1 MDLPSCSKTRNPFT
15 GAEANA
21 VGVKV
26 DKVSKSY
33 AGMEVLKNVSF
44 DVQPGEIF
52 VIMGPSGSGK
62 SVLLR
67 HIAGL
72 EVPSTGTIT
81 IDGKDPTLEA
91 TREAVRVALV
101 FQAGA
106 LFNSLSVYDN
116 LALYPR
122 EHRAGDAK
130 AIDKRVMHAL
140 KILSVEDA
148 ARKFPSELSGGM
160 KKRVSIARALVMEPQ
175 LLLYDEPTS
184 ELDPVMSAT
193 ISEIIATLKNE
204 YSVTSIVV
212 THDRALAL
220 NPDLAEAWSDRGVIL
235 ARLNRAEDALASY
248 DRALALRP
256 DYARALSNRGAAL
269 ADLGRLQAALDSH
282 DRAGA
287 LGIFAHV
294 LGNFHRAEMR
304 SAHRAEVRDL
314 RALRGQGLVVEVAR
328 GHRIEGKRPS
338 FFQDLQFLLI
348 GPLWLLADL
357 YRRLGIRY

>member
-1 MDLPSCSKTRNPFT
+1 MDTSSCSKTRNPFT

-21 VGVKV
+21 VGVSVKG
-26 DKVSKSY
+26 VSKSY
-33 AGMEVLKNVSF
+33 DGAEVLKDISF
-44 DVQPGEIF
+44 DVNPGEIF
-52 VIMGPSGSGK
+52 VLMGPSGSGK

-72 EVPSTGTIT
+72 ERPSSGTIT
-81 IDGKDPTLEA
+81 VDGKDPCLEA
-91 TREAVRVALV
+91 TRDAVRIALV

-122 EHRAGDAK
+122 EHRSGDEK
-130 AIDKRVMHAL
+130 AIKEKVMHAL

-148 ARKFPSELSGGM
+148 VNKFPSELSGGM

-204 YSVTSIVV
+204 YSVTSLVV

-220 NPDLAEAWSDRGVIL
+220 TI
-235 ARLNRAEDALASY
+235 
-248 DRALALRP
+248 
-256 DYARALSNRGAAL
+256 SNRVGIL
-269 ADLGRLQAALDSH
+269 MDGELITLGTPGDLSKSKDHRIIDFLNPKIDILHPRFKKLENKQAAEPKE
-282 DRAGA
+282 AA
-287 LGIFAHV
+287 
-294 LGNFHRAEMR
+294 
-304 SAHRAEVRDL
+304 
-314 RALRGQGLVVEVAR
+314 Q
-328 GHRIEGKRPS
+328 
-338 FFQDLQFLLI
+338 
-348 GPLWLLADL
+348 
-357 YRRLGIRY
+357 

>member
-1 MDLPSCSKTRNPFT
+1 MAPSCSKTRNPFT
-15 GAEANA
+15 GEEGNA

-26 DKVSKSY
+26 EGLSKKFGDT
-33 AGMEVLKNVSF
+33 AVLKDISF
-44 DVQPGEIF
+44 EVEPGEIF

-72 EVPSTGTIT
+72 DIPTSGTVTVSGQDPS
-81 IDGKDPTLEA
+81 LVA
-91 TREAVRVALV
+91 TRDNVRLALV

-122 EHRAGDAK
+122 EHRSGDEK
-130 AIDKRVMHAL
+130 AIRERVLHAL
-140 KILSVEDA
+140 RILSVEEDA
-148 ARKFPSELSGGM
+148 NKFPSELSGGM

-193 ISEIIATLKNE
+193 ISEIIATLKQE

-220 NPDLAEAWSDRGVIL
+220 TIANRVGIL
-235 ARLNRAEDALASY
+235 MDGELIS
-248 DRALALRP
+248 
-256 DYARALSNRGAAL
+256 
-269 ADLGRLQAALDSH
+269 LGTP
-282 DRAGA
+282 
-287 LGIFAHV
+287 
-294 LGNFHRAEMR
+294 E
-304 SAHRAEVRDL
+304 DL
-314 RALRGQGLVVEVAR
+314 RKSKDP
-328 GHRIEGKRPS
+328 RIV
-338 FFQDLQFLLI
+338 DFLNPKIDIENPRFKKLETQ
-348 GPLWLLADL
+348 AKENT
-357 YRRLGIRY
+357 